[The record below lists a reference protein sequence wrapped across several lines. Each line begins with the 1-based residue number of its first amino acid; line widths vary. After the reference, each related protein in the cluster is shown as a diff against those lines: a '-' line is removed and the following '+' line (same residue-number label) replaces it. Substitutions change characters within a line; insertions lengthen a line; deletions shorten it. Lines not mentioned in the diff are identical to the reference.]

1 MSTAPQNPY
10 GNITFNLS
18 NGNLS
23 YNPQTGQYVFNT
35 VPCYNEGTKI
45 LCLINDIEEYKEIEK
60 LRKGDLVKTVKD
72 GYKKIDLI
80 GKKNLFN
87 NPLSESNCMYKISNE
102 NDELY
107 VTGEHMILSNE
118 IENIT
123 INEKYKHFYDLN
135 YTVDGYKCILA
146 LDIGEKILNKNK
158 YTIYHLVLESD
169 NGKHFGIYANNI
181 LSESTNKDNFIKSN
195 FEILN

>member
-1 MSTAPQNPY
+1 MSNPY
-10 GNITFNLS
+10 AGITFNLT
-18 NGNLS
+18 NGSLVYNSGTNLFAFS
-23 YNPQTGQYVFNT
+23 PT
-35 VPCYNEGTKI
+35 PCYNEGTKI
-45 LCLINDIEEYKEIEK
+45 LCLIDDIEEYKEIEK
-60 LRKGDLVKTVKD
+60 LRKGDLVKTLKD
-72 GYKKIDLI
+72 GYKKIELI

-87 NPLSESNCMYKISNE
+87 NPFSESNCMYKISNE
-102 NDELY
+102 NGELY

-135 YTVDGYKCILA
+135 LSVDGYKCILA

-158 YTIYHLVLESD
+158 YTIYHFVLESD
-169 NGKHFGIYANNI
+169 DGKHFGIYANNI

-195 FEILN
+195 FELLN